1 MREFPKIPRYARTKA
16 RFALLDERKVPSD
29 HPDSNF
35 RQLSEKAFSPL
46 LSAGAIGEHQ
56 ILPPPRLDVASP
68 AQWYFGDVGN
78 IDIALFGV
86 GEDGHVASLFPKHP
100 ALEIP
105 GVRYLDVED
114 SPKPPPSRISVSL
127 DLVKEI
133 PDPFVFFI

>member
-1 MREFPKIPRYARTKA
+1 M
-16 RFALLDERKVPSD
+16 
-29 HPDSNF
+29 
-35 RQLSEKAFSPL
+35 
-46 LSAGAIGEHQ
+46 GEHQ

-105 GVRYLDVED
+105 GVRYLDVEN

-133 PDPFVFFI
+133 PDPFVFFMGESKRNAFERFLRGDETEWSLPVMALAKNGTVVVTDMKKTEIQILKPAD